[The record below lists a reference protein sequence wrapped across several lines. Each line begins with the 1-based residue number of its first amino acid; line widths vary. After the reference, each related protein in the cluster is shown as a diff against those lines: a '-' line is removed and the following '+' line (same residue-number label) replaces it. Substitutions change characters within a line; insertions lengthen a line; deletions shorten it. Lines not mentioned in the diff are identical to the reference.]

1 MSADFICGVRYTR
14 DNAANFVPSTIT
26 RLQRLFRA
34 RSLFIRHEITC
45 PFYLP
50 RFEFDFGCLFTE
62 VTSAKSSTRAKI
74 MVKISIR
81 FRPTVCYFVRSK
93 LISTINTIVFILCS

>member
-14 DNAANFVPSTIT
+14 DNAANFVP
-26 RLQRLFRA
+26 LQRLFRA

-81 FRPTVCYFVRSK
+81 FRPTVCYLIRSK
-93 LISTINTIVFILCS
+93 LISTINTIVFILCSR